1 MGGSLAPP
9 LPLPRPPSRLVVA
22 VLPGVIVPRASQEIT
37 PRCFQNWVHFR
48 TPFLLFFLRFLEP
61 FFVTFSVFFALG
73 GDLGEAAFL
82 KDLPSKIA
90 DFKGPG
96 VQEPFRKGVPKRV
109 QKRTPKKTRNLH
121 FWGTFLAPLGVSWAT
136 FGAVLGHLVAAWPP
150 FGPRGSKRDAQEQP
164 KRVQKSTR

>member
-1 MGGSLAPP
+1 LGGSLAPP

-22 VLPGVIVPRASQEIT
+22 VLPGVIVPRASQEST
-37 PRCFQNWVHFR
+37 PRCFQNWSHFR
-48 TPFLLFFLRFLEP
+48 AP
-61 FFVTFSVFFALG
+61 FFVVFRKFWNPFSLLFLSFFALG

-82 KDLPSKIA
+82 KDFPSKIA

-109 QKRTPKKTRNLH
+109 QKRTPKKTRTLH
-121 FWGTFLAPLGVSWAT
+121 FRGTILASLGVSWAT

-150 FGPRGSKRDAQEQP
+150 LGPRGSKRDAQKQP
-164 KRVQKSTR
+164 KRIQKSTG

>member
-1 MGGSLAPP
+1 MA
-9 LPLPRPPSRLVVA
+9 LPLPRPPARLVVA
-22 VLPGVIVPRASQEIT
+22 PLPGALVPRASQENT
-37 PRCFQNWVHFR
+37 PRCFQNWSHFGTLFFVVFCKCW
-48 TPFLLFFLRFLEP
+48 TPFSLLFL
-61 FFVTFSVFFALG
+61 SYFAPG

-82 KDLPSKIA
+82 KDLPSEIA

-121 FWGTFLAPLGVSWAT
+121 FRETILASLGVSWAT

-150 FGPRGSKRDAQEQP
+150 GPRGSKRDAQEQP